1 MDYFIKLISIP
12 FSLKDNNSSTL
23 KAVAFSVQNY
33 STLKLSLV
41 FVFLSE
47 TDPADSWDVEDDAV
61 ITPEDE
67 EVEDAEFTEGE
78 ATPKV
83 SKKKVVKVEEN
94 RSKREHV
101 NVVFIGH
108 VGK

>member
-1 MDYFIKLISIP
+1 M
-12 FSLKDNNSSTL
+12 
-23 KAVAFSVQNY
+23 
-33 STLKLSLV
+33 
-41 FVFLSE
+41 
-47 TDPADSWDVEDDAV
+47 EDDAI

-67 EVEDAEFTEGE
+67 EAEDEFVEGE

-83 SKKKVVKVEEN
+83 SKKKIVKVEEN

-108 VGK
+108 VGKPLNEKNMPIA

>member
-1 MDYFIKLISIP
+1 MTKEFIFPYHL
-12 FSLKDNNSSTL
+12 
-23 KAVAFSVQNY
+23 
-33 STLKLSLV
+33 
-41 FVFLSE
+41 E
-47 TDPADSWDVEDDAV
+47 TDPADSWDVEEDAV

-67 EVEDAEFTEGE
+67 EADDADFAEGE
-78 ATPKV
+78 AAAKV

-108 VGK
+108 VGELSREII

>member
-1 MDYFIKLISIP
+1 
-12 FSLKDNNSSTL
+12 
-23 KAVAFSVQNY
+23 
-33 STLKLSLV
+33 
-41 FVFLSE
+41 
-47 TDPADSWDVEDDAV
+47 V

-108 VGK
+108 VGKFALFI

>member
-1 MDYFIKLISIP
+1 MDIL
-12 FSLKDNNSSTL
+12 
-23 KAVAFSVQNY
+23 A
-33 STLKLSLV
+33 
-41 FVFLSE
+41 E
-47 TDPADSWDVEDDAV
+47 TDPADSWDVEDDAI

-67 EVEDAEFTEGE
+67 EAENDEFAEGE

-83 SKKKVVKVEEN
+83 SKKKVIKVEEN

-108 VGK
+108 VGRLND

>member
-1 MDYFIKLISIP
+1 LC
-12 FSLKDNNSSTL
+12 L
-23 KAVAFSVQNY
+23 
-33 STLKLSLV
+33 
-41 FVFLSE
+41 E
-47 TDPADSWDVEDDAV
+47 TDPADSWDVDDAV

-108 VGK
+108 VGKFALFI

>member
-1 MDYFIKLISIP
+1 M
-12 FSLKDNNSSTL
+12 
-23 KAVAFSVQNY
+23 
-33 STLKLSLV
+33 
-41 FVFLSE
+41 E
-47 TDPADSWDVEDDAV
+47 DAV

-83 SKKKVVKVEEN
+83 SKKKVIKVEEN

-108 VGK
+108 VGKLPAIIDYIVHILILLSLSSYRCW

>member
-1 MDYFIKLISIP
+1 M
-12 FSLKDNNSSTL
+12 
-23 KAVAFSVQNY
+23 
-33 STLKLSLV
+33 
-41 FVFLSE
+41 E
-47 TDPADSWDVEDDAV
+47 EDAV

-83 SKKKVVKVEEN
+83 SKKKVIKVEEN

-108 VGK
+108 VGELPATIEYRPYSNSLTLIQMLVNQQSVDRSCH

>member
-1 MDYFIKLISIP
+1 M
-12 FSLKDNNSSTL
+12 
-23 KAVAFSVQNY
+23 
-33 STLKLSLV
+33 
-41 FVFLSE
+41 
-47 TDPADSWDVEDDAV
+47 DDAV

-108 VGK
+108 VGELSLLINICHTKSHY